1 MQCLWTERKRNT
13 AKMSIAIAQPRHIF
27 GLRSSIA
34 GNIAFHDEQTIV
46 FPSGANCILY
56 NTDAKTQ
63 RFIPGSEKSEG
74 MTAMVVSPNRRYIAI
89 AEKGEKATITI
100 YDLHSLRK
108 RKILSSPDIQ
118 SSEFVSLAFSPD
130 SKYLV
135 AQGGKPDWTLLYWTW
150 EKSKVMA
157 STKTSNPQT
166 NGAIYQVCLVNFICN
181 VLWQNLFVQFVAVP
195 LFVTWLYPLLLYLP
209 RRIVSWRHYPCKYYN
224 GMLPSVT
231 KFIICLSSFTTVP
244 TNKCHWNQSFMAIKS
259 WISP

>member
-1 MQCLWTERKRNT
+1 
-13 AKMSIAIAQPRHIF
+13 MSIAIAQPRHIF

-46 FPSGANCILY
+46 YPSGANCILY
-56 NTDAKTQ
+56 NTDAKNQ
-63 RFIPGSEKSEG
+63 RFIPGSEKSGG

-100 YDLHSLRK
+100 YDLNSLRK

-118 SSEFVSLAFSPD
+118 SIEFVSLAFSPD

-157 STKTSNPQT
+157 SIKTSNPQT
-166 NGAIYQVCLVNFICN
+166 NGAIYQVLCVIITSS
-181 VLWQNLFVQFVAVP
+181 V
-195 LFVTWLYPLLLYLP
+195 
-209 RRIVSWRHYPCKYYN
+209 R
-224 GMLPSVT
+224 SVT
-231 KFIICLSSFTTVP
+231 LQSSGIT
-244 TNKCHWNQSFMAIKS
+244 
-259 WISP
+259 